1 MLNYII
7 RRILYA
13 IPVVIGVTFLV
24 FMISHLTPGDPVRM
38 MAGEDASEADVE
50 ALRVKLG
57 MDKPLMMQYGNYLYR
72 VAHFDLGKS
81 IRSNRNIVDEVK
93 TRFRNTIELAIA
105 GTIVASVVGVLLG
118 IISAINHNKIGD
130 SLVMGFSLLGI
141 SSPTFLV
148 AIFLIIIFV
157 SKLSILPATGR
168 GGPAFSAEGFKYII
182 LPSLTLGL
190 SAAASIARLTRS
202 SVLEVLQEEY
212 IRTVEAKGLKKK
224 KVLFKHVL
232 RNASVP
238 IMTIIGLQFGYLLG
252 GAVITETIF
261 SWPGIGKYTIDAI
274 MAKDFPAVQ
283 GSVLIIALLFVAVNL
298 IVDLLYGVLDPRIS
312 YD

>member
-7 RRILYA
+7 RRVLYA
-13 IPVVIGVTFLV
+13 IPVLIGVTFLV
-24 FMISHLTPGDPVRM
+24 FMIVHLTPGDPVRV

-57 MDKPLMMQYGNYLYR
+57 MDKPLLVQYGKYLER
-72 VAHFDLGKS
+72 LVHLDLGKS
-81 IRSNRNIVDEVK
+81 IRSNRNIIDEVK
-93 TRFRNTIELAIA
+93 FRFRNTLELAVA
-105 GTIVASVVGVLLG
+105 GTIIASILGVLLG
-118 IISAINHNKIGD
+118 IISAVNHNKIGD
-130 SLVMGFSLLGI
+130 SIIMAFSLFGI
-141 SSPTFLV
+141 SAPTFIV

-168 GGPAFSAEGFKYII
+168 GGSAFSVEGFKYII

-212 IRTVEAKGLKKK
+212 IQTVEAKGLKRSKI
-224 KVLFKHVL
+224 LFKHVL
-232 RNASVP
+232 RNASLP
-238 IMTIIGLQFGYLLG
+238 IMTIIGLEFGYLLG

-261 SWPGIGKYTIDAI
+261 SWPGIGKYTVDAI
-274 MAKDFPAVQ
+274 LAKDFPAVQ
-283 GSVLIIALLFVAVNL
+283 GSVLIIALLFVLVNL
-298 IVDLLYGVLDPRIS
+298 VVDLLYGVLDPRIS
-312 YD
+312 LD